1 MQTNTRLNR
10 MGSAAI
16 EGFYRL
22 PATGY
27 RLPAGHSATRCPLPA
42 RHSATR
48 YPLPAARCPLPAQRG
63 ESDTLELAVRLV
75 HRGHMADYRNL
86 EVWQAAHRL
95 TLDVYR
101 ATVAFPKEEM
111 YGLVTQT
118 RRAVASIP
126 TNLAEGSGRGSD
138 DDYARFVRFA
148 SGSANEVE
156 YQLLLAKDL
165 GYLDE
170 QMWSPLASE
179 VSRVRSM
186 LSRLNQTLKR

>member
-1 MQTNTRLNR
+1 
-10 MGSAAI
+10 
-16 EGFYRL
+16 
-22 PATGY
+22 
-27 RLPAGHSATRCPLPA
+27 
-42 RHSATR
+42 
-48 YPLPAARCPLPAQRG
+48 
-63 ESDTLELAVRLV
+63 
-75 HRGHMADYRNL
+75 MADYRNL

-101 ATVAFPKEEM
+101 ATVAYPKEEM

>member
-1 MQTNTRLNR
+1 
-10 MGSAAI
+10 MG
-16 EGFYRL
+16 
-22 PATGY
+22 
-27 RLPAGHSATRCPLPA
+27 CPLPA
-42 RHSATR
+42 TR
-48 YPLPAARCPLPAQRG
+48 FRQDGSRLARRVGWLPAARCPPPAARCPLPARHAAARYPLQSG
-63 ESDTLELAVRLV
+63 ANETLELPV
-75 HRGHMADYRNL
+75 HFMHLGHMADYRNL
-86 EVWQAAHRL
+86 EVWQVAHKL
-95 TLDVYR
+95 TLNIYR
-101 ATVAFPKEEM
+101 ATVAYPKEEM

-118 RRAVASIP
+118 RRAATSIP

-170 QMWSPLASE
+170 QMCSPLASE